1 MAQVMDSIT
10 PLEARAGLYSAL
22 ALGLDYPSDND
33 DWDLLVAS
41 LRSASERLD
50 HGNGLGA
57 AVGNLNQAIVD
68 AHASSIMPAEEH
80 TFLFARQS
88 PCPPY
93 ESAYIDSGR
102 GHSLADVAGFY
113 RAFGFQIAPA
123 AHQLPDHIGTQLEFM
138 AVLCAKEAY
147 ALQHNLAEQ
156 AEICRDARR
165 TFLLEHLGF
174 WTAIFVERVKSTAR
188 LPLYPAL
195 AELVRAVLKH
205 EAHELKIELPQ
216 LPEFEQPTAET
227 DDASE
232 IQCAA

>member
-1 MAQVMDSIT
+1 MTNSISQ
-10 PLEARAGLYSAL
+10 LEARAGLYAAL
-22 ALGLDYPSDND
+22 AMGFDYPDDDNE
-33 DWDLLVAS
+33 WELLTAS
-41 LRSASERLD
+41 LKSAGARLENS
-50 HGNGLGA
+50 NGLGA
-57 AVGNLNQAIVD
+57 ALHHLGQAVD
-68 AHASSIMPAEEH
+68 ETRASSIVPAEEH

-93 ESAYIDSGR
+93 ESAYIDAGR

-113 RAFGFQIAPA
+113 RAFGFQIAPD
-123 AHQLPDHIGTQLEFM
+123 AHQLPDHISSQLEFM

-147 ALQHNLAEQ
+147 ALQHGLSEQ

-174 WTAIFVERVKSTAR
+174 WTAVFAARVKSTAR

-195 AELVRAVLKH
+195 AELVRAVLTH
-205 EAHELKIELPQ
+205 ESHELKVELPR
-216 LPEFEQPTAET
+216 LPELEQPVVES
-227 DDASE
+227 DEESE